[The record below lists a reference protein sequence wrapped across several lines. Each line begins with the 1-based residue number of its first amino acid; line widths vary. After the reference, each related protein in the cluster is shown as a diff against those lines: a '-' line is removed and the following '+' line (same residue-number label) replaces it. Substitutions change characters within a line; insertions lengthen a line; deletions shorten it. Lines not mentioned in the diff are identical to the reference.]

1 MKVGA
6 VKGHSKLLSIQIKNL
21 GVIES
26 ATINLVDGL
35 NVLTGETGAGKTMVL
50 TALQLILGGKADA
63 KLVRNGSD
71 RLLVA
76 AEFEVN
82 RKFSEIVEELGGSV
96 EDNILIITRTVTSDG
111 KSKASLGGAPVPAAT
126 LASIGEELIE
136 IHAQSSSLRLAKE
149 SVQRELIDLYAGNE
163 EILNEYQNQLLKF
176 KEAKNRLVE
185 LEKAL
190 KNRDSEISRL
200 KEIADIS
207 KKFELSENIYDEI
220 SNEISKLEA
229 VEDLNRSVVIA
240 LEILN
245 GEDSNL
251 TSGLQS
257 SLKSLQIGANLDKE
271 LSTIASEFKDGL
283 RTIQNVISNLER
295 YKETLNADPAR
306 FDYLQSRKAEL
317 NGLVKR
323 FGKNEEKNESINSLV
338 MEAKSAKAQIEDL
351 SGGEERLGEL
361 AKELKKEKELLFKF
375 VQELSESRKKAAKK
389 ASEDITR
396 EFSDLALTGSMLE
409 ISVEVP
415 ENLEESKLG
424 NFGVDTVQFNFAS
437 HKSAKLSPLS
447 KSASGGELS
456 RVMLAIEVVLSQ
468 ISQIGTF
475 IFDEVDSGVGGKAAI
490 EVGRKLATVANS
502 SQVVV
507 VTHLPQV
514 AVWAKNHLVVEKSD
528 NGDVV
533 ESSVFPVTGEE
544 RAIEIARLLSGQESS
559 ETAREHARELLEMV
573 GNSAIR

>member
-1 MKVGA
+1 M
-6 VKGHSKLLSIQIKNL
+6 KGHSKLLSIQIKNL

>member
-1 MKVGA
+1 M
-6 VKGHSKLLSIQIKNL
+6 KGHSKLLSIQIKNL

-229 VEDLNRSVVIA
+229 VEDLNRSVMMA

-271 LSTIASEFKDGL
+271 LSTIAGEFKDGL
-283 RTIQNVISNLER
+283 RTIQNVISDLER

-375 VQELSESRKKAAKK
+375 AQELSESRKKAAKK

-437 HKSAKLSPLS
+437 HKSAKLTPLS

-456 RVMLAIEVVLSQ
+456 RVMLALEVVLSKN
-468 ISQIGTF
+468 SQIGTF

>member
-1 MKVGA
+1 M
-6 VKGHSKLLSIQIKNL
+6 KGHSKLLSIQIKNL

-96 EDNILIITRTVTSDG
+96 EDNILLITRTVTSDG

-271 LSTIASEFKDGL
+271 LSTIAGEFKDGL
-283 RTIQNVISNLER
+283 RTIQNVISDLER

-375 VQELSESRKKAAKK
+375 AQELSESRKKAAKR